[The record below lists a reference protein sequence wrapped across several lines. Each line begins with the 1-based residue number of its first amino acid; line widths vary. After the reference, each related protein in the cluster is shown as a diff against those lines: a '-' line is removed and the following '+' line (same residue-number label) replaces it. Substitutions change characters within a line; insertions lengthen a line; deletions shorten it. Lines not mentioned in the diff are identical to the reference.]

1 MLEACLA
8 PVAPAQVAQA
18 SVVAC
23 PLVASVAPASVAG
36 CLLVVSVAACLLAAL
51 VVLDSVVLGELQED
65 NLSVRGLKV
74 PPLSVHVALIS
85 KSGSIH

>member
-1 MLEACLA
+1 M
-8 PVAPAQVAQA
+8 
-18 SVVAC
+18 VAC
-23 PLVASVAPASVAG
+23 PLVVLVVLASVA
-36 CLLVVSVAACLLAAL
+36 VSVEACLLADS

>member
-1 MLEACLA
+1 LLEACLA

-36 CLLVVSVAACLLAAL
+36 CLLVVSV
-51 VVLDSVVLGELQED
+51 VLDSVVLGELQED

-74 PPLSVHVALIS
+74 PPLSVHVVLIS

>member
-1 MLEACLA
+1 MA
-8 PVAPAQVAQA
+8 PA

-36 CLLVVSVAACLLAAL
+36 CLLVASVVLASVA
-51 VVLDSVVLGELQED
+51 VSVVLGELQED

-74 PPLSVHVALIS
+74 PPLSVHVVLIS

>member
-18 SVVAC
+18 SVA
-23 PLVASVAPASVAG
+23 A
-36 CLLVVSVAACLLAAL
+36 CLLAVSVEACLLAAL
-51 VVLDSVVLGELQED
+51 VVLALVVLGELQGD

-74 PPLSVHVALIS
+74 PPLSVHVVLIS

>member
-1 MLEACLA
+1 MARA
-8 PVAPAQVAQA
+8 PVAQA

-23 PLVASVAPASVAG
+23 PLVVLVVLASVA
-36 CLLVVSVAACLLAAL
+36 VSVEACLLAA
-51 VVLDSVVLGELQED
+51 SVVQGD

-85 KSGSIH
+85 KFGSIH

>member
-1 MLEACLA
+1 
-8 PVAPAQVAQA
+8 VAPA

-23 PLVASVAPASVAG
+23 PLVASVVLASVA
-36 CLLVVSVAACLLAAL
+36 VSVEACLLAAS

-74 PPLSVHVALIS
+74 PPLSVLVVRIS

>member
-1 MLEACLA
+1 MA
-8 PVAPAQVAQA
+8 PA

-23 PLVASVAPASVAG
+23 PLVASVVLASVA
-36 CLLVVSVAACLLAAL
+36 V
-51 VVLDSVVLGELQED
+51 SVVLGELQED

-74 PPLSVHVALIS
+74 PPLSVHVVLIS

>member
-1 MLEACLA
+1 LLEACLA
-8 PVAPAQVAQA
+8 PVAQAQVAQA

-23 PLVASVAPASVAG
+23 PLVV
-36 CLLVVSVAACLLAAL
+36 LVVLASVAACLLAAL
-51 VVLDSVVLGELQED
+51 VVLDSVVLGELQGD

-74 PPLSVHVALIS
+74 PPLSVHVVLIS

>member
-1 MLEACLA
+1 MLEACQAQVAPA
-8 PVAPAQVAQA
+8 PVAPA

-36 CLLVVSVAACLLAAL
+36 CLLVASVVLASVA
-51 VVLDSVVLGELQED
+51 VSVVLGELQED

-74 PPLSVHVALIS
+74 PPLSVHVVLIS

>member
-1 MLEACLA
+1 
-8 PVAPAQVAQA
+8 
-18 SVVAC
+18 VVAC

-36 CLLVVSVAACLLAAL
+36 CLLVVSVAACLLVAS

-74 PPLSVHVALIS
+74 PPLSVHVVLIS

>member
-1 MLEACLA
+1 
-8 PVAPAQVAQA
+8 VAQA

-23 PLVASVAPASVAG
+23 PLVGLVAPASVAG
-36 CLLVVSVAACLLAAL
+36 CLLAVSVEACLLAAL
-51 VVLDSVVLGELQED
+51 VVLALVVLGELQGD

-74 PPLSVHVALIS
+74 PPLSVHVVLIS